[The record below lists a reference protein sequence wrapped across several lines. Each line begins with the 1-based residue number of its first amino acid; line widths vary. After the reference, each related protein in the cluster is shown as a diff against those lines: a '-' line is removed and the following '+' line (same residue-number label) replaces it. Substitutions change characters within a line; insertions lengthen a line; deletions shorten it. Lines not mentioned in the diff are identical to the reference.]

1 MNEVIVKRPV
11 GRPRGTTVGINE
23 RLERYRIS
31 ERCAEFTDEILDFW
45 VKVLRNEPVP
55 VKVNGKPLKRNGK
68 QVMDRPYTPEQQFMA
83 TDRLMDRAY
92 GKAPA
97 VAQVDQNRREVACTG
112 SRCGGFPRIPT
123 TPRGMSHPSPISS
136 AEFMRPSATRSGIQ
150 SQL

>member
-1 MNEVIVKRPV
+1 MNALVKRPV

-55 VKVNGKPLKRNGK
+55 VMVNGKPLKRNGK
-68 QVMDRPYTPEQQFMA
+68 QVMDRPSTPEQQFMA

-97 VAQVDQNRREVACTG
+97 VAQVDQNKREMTVRRLEVRWLPPDPNDT
-112 SRCGGFPRIPT
+112 SKHIP
-123 TPRGMSHPSPISS
+123 PEPD
-136 AEFMRPSATRSGIQ
+136 
-150 SQL
+150 